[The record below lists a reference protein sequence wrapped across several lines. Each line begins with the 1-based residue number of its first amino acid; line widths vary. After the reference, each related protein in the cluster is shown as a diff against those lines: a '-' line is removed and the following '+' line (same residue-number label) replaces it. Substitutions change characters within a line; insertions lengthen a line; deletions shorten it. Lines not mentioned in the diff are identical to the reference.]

1 MAIRRT
7 FLSLRPMLEIALS
20 LACIFFAIYLIGRWK
35 IFHVDGVPVRVFQ
48 LLFITKIAAAILLY
62 IIYTRFYTERA
73 YADIFRYYDD
83 SAVIY
88 NSLFTHP
95 GHYFAMLTG
104 IGSDA
109 PELQTYYDTML
120 NWYNTDLVFNDSRT
134 MIRINAFLRLFSM
147 GTYFPHAVLMC
158 FLAMT
163 GLTGIFR
170 WLHRMA
176 PDRELLL
183 TVVVYLLPS
192 TLLWTSGMI
201 KEAFLVFA
209 LGSLFY
215 QIECWKNSGRVHV
228 RTVAGVL
235 FPVLILLTVKA
246 YVFFLIAPVILIYA
260 VSEKVKMN
268 KWVFNLLVF
277 GVYLSLLSLVAP
289 MITGR
294 EVPELIA
301 NKQAE
306 FYHVASREQAKSL
319 VEIERIQPEWSSL
332 FRTAPGAFFR
342 SLVLPMPWHAHN
354 ILMWFS
360 VAENLFILALLL
372 LMIFSVKRKFVEGLN
387 STVIALFFF
396 GSFVFILSGWVT
408 PIIGALVRYKVPG
421 LPFVIYFFA
430 ALSWRKWMSGKM
442 LSLYHS
448 EIKS

>member
-1 MAIRRT
+1 
-7 FLSLRPMLEIALS
+7 MLETALS

-35 IFHVDGVPVRVFQ
+35 IFRVEGVPVRVFQ
-48 LLFITKIAAAILLY
+48 LLFITKIGAAILLY
-62 IIYTRFYTERA
+62 LIYTRFYTERA

-88 NSLFTHP
+88 NCLTSHP
-95 GHYFAMLTG
+95 AHYFSMLTG

-109 PELQTYYDTML
+109 PELKKYYDTML

-170 WLHRMA
+170 WLHRLA
-176 PDRELLL
+176 PNREVLL

-215 QIECWKNSGRVHV
+215 QLEKWKMSGRLNG
-228 RTVAGVL
+228 AGVTGIL

-246 YVFFLIAPVILIYA
+246 YVFFLIVPVMIVYLLADRLSVNKWLLNGCVFGIYLTLLAMIAPVI
-260 VSEKVKMN
+260 
-268 KWVFNLLVF
+268 
-277 GVYLSLLSLVAP
+277 
-289 MITGR
+289 TGQD
-294 EVPELIA
+294 VPTLIA
-301 NKQAE
+301 DKQAE
-306 FYHVASREQAKSL
+306 FYHVASRDQAKSL
-319 VEIERIQPEWSSL
+319 VDIQRISPEWSSL
-332 FRTAPGAFFR
+332 IVTAPGAFLR
-342 SLVLPMPWHAHN
+342 SLFLPMPWQAHN
-354 ILMWFS
+354 LLMWFS
-360 VAENLFILALLL
+360 VAENLFILLLLL
-372 LMIFSVKRKFVEGLN
+372 LMLFAVKKSLLRSLHAV
-387 STVIALFFF
+387 VIALFLF
-396 GSFVFILSGWVT
+396 GSFIFILSGWVT

-421 LPFVIYFFA
+421 LPFVIFFFA
-430 ALSWRKWMSGKM
+430 CISWGKWMSGEGWSFYRSVAKD
-442 LSLYHS
+442 
-448 EIKS
+448 